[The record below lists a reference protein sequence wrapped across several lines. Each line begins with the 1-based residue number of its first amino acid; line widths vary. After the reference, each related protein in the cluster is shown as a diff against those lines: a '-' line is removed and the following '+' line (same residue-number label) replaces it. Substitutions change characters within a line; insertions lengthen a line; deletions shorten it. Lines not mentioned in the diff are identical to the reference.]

1 MKNKTH
7 DPAAQQDQALRKERP
22 GVEAPVAGGT
32 RVRPLR
38 LRPAVRGAP
47 PEMGARR
54 LAVAG
59 GNRCRAAADASGGA
73 CARPAGLVEAV
84 LTVDGSAVTR
94 AKAEAAVSRLRTQTT
109 DQGHWEATHADVEQ
123 LSGRVARCG
132 GGQWGAGLPHHTDG
146 QVLVSGRKPDRK
158 QRGVQPTPADI
169 ASGPEAP
176 VGLSLIFVLFSDQN
190 F

>member
-109 DQGHWEATHADVEQ
+109 QTKGTGKRPTRMSSSFRGALPGVGVG
-123 LSGRVARCG
+123 SGGLGSHTTQTARCLLAEESRTG
-132 GGQWGAGLPHHTDG
+132 SREGCSRRP
-146 QVLVSGRKPDRK
+146 
-158 QRGVQPTPADI
+158 PTLRL
-169 ASGPEAP
+169 GPRRLW
-176 VGLSLIFVLFSDQN
+176 V
-190 F
+190 